1 MLKRTLS
8 AVLLLVAIGCGE
20 NSSPTSTRQRAAS
33 PFSGAAS
40 RVAPT
45 HRSLRSIAPA
55 AADVAIQGIDPTTL
69 TVGGSITF
77 GTFGADLSNHDGLLS
92 VSGGTFAE
100 RFVSQSLSAA
110 GDFDVLSDGPTVPLS
125 LQAGATNQNLSTVFD
140 PPSNAVVLAG
150 VSAAGGSDVSGAGG
164 GFPAFNAIGE
174 GSIAL
179 LFDQDQFE
187 LGFSITGANGGTA
200 SVDFF
205 RRDGSLLQTIVL
217 QLANVPDPQ
226 AYAFRRVGD
235 VRDIAG
241 ISIQNDDPGGIGFV
255 KFLIDTPS
263 GSTQFVP
270 ANQPGT
276 VTVNTNGQPI
286 AGISFPAGTFDH
298 DITITA
304 SFVSLVGQTCHDYL
318 LGQTGRCLHIATV
331 PPNPILHQPAIV
343 GVCLPAVQHVDIFKF
358 ESAQDRPV
366 ALPETTP
373 SFLNCVGFTGSVVP
387 RHGLEGLAMGLA
399 KRVGDW
405 FSPAPLYAAHNGFG
419 GLIGIDDGLSFFRW
433 AAPIH
438 VSNAVLAINVL
449 RSGRDVL
456 AVAGTFDLTQ
466 PSFTAPTGLTGFDP
480 SRDAVIVGLGK
491 SISTIPVNSFKF
503 SHELKR
509 WVFAAQTSSGVTGM
523 AINPVDGTF
532 DIAATVPTER
542 DALPT
547 YRAFSLQ
554 IGNRAQGE
562 GLLCATSHLCVAQE
576 R

>member
-8 AVLLLVAIGCGE
+8 AVLVLAAIGCGE
-20 NSSPTSTRQRAAS
+20 NSSPTSSRQHAAS
-33 PFSGAAS
+33 PFGSAGS
-40 RVAPT
+40 RAVPT
-45 HRSLRSIAPA
+45 HRLRSIAPA
-55 AADVAIQGIDPTTL
+55 ASDVAIQVVDPATL

-77 GTFGADLSNHDGLLS
+77 GAFGTDLSNHDGLLT
-92 VSGGTFAE
+92 VNGGTFAE
-100 RFVSQSLSAA
+100 RFASQSLDAA
-110 GDFDVLSDGPTVPLS
+110 GDFDVLSDGATVPLR
-125 LQAGATNQNLSTVFD
+125 LQAGAANQNLSTLFD
-140 PPSNAVVLAG
+140 APSNSVVLAG
-150 VSAAGGSDVSGAGG
+150 VSAAGG

-187 LGFSITGANGGTA
+187 VGMSVTGANGGAA

-205 RRDGSLLQTIVL
+205 RRDGSLIQTIVL
-217 QLANVPDPQ
+217 QLADVAAPQ
-226 AYAFRRVGD
+226 AFAFRRVGD

-241 ISIQNDDPGGIGFV
+241 ISIENDDPGGIGFV
-255 KFLIDTPS
+255 NFLIDTPT

-270 ANQPGT
+270 ANQPAT
-276 VTVNTNGQPI
+276 VTVNANGQPI
-286 AGISFPAGTFDH
+286 AGISFPANTFDH

-331 PPNPILHQPAIV
+331 PPNPILHQPAVV
-343 GVCLPAVQHVDIFKF
+343 GVCLPAVQHADIFKF

-373 SFLNCVGFTGSVVP
+373 SFLNCNGFLGSVTP
-387 RHGLEGLAMGLA
+387 EHGMKGLAMGLA

-405 FSPAPLYAAHNGFG
+405 FSPTPLYAAHNGFG

-438 VSNAVLAINVL
+438 ISNAILAVNVL
-449 RSGRDVL
+449 RSGKDVL

-480 SRDAVIVGLGK
+480 ARDAVIVGLGK
-491 SISTIPVNSFKF
+491 SVSTIPVNSFKY
-503 SHELKR
+503 SRALKR
-509 WVFAAQTSSGVTGM
+509 WVFAAQTSAGVTGM

-532 DIAATVPTER
+532 DIAATVSTEGT
-542 DALPT
+542 ALPT

-576 R
+576 P